1 MNTVLVTG
9 GCGYIGSH
17 TCISLIKSGYNVVI
31 IDSLINSYEDAYKKI
46 LLILKSESKE
56 FVKKIEFIKGDL
68 RNKKLLRK
76 IFSEKKNERNPI
88 SSVIHFAG
96 LKSTEESIKS
106 PLEYWEANVESTLS
120 LLHIMDEFDCNYI
133 IFSSSASVY
142 KPKNDALLREID
154 FVEPLSPY
162 GKTKYAIETIL
173 NDLYSSQEAKWSIA
187 NLRYFNPVGIHESG
201 LLKENPKVNFSNLFP
216 SINKVLSQ
224 EKEKLMVFGN
234 NWPTKDGT
242 CVRDFI
248 HVMDLAEAHVAT
260 LDYLLKNNPKCL
272 TINIGTGIGTS
283 VLEIINAFKSLG
295 ISIPHLFV
303 EKRFGDNPFVVAD
316 NKLAL
321 KLLDW
326 SPKRKLIDM
335 CKDSLNN
342 VLFEL

>member
-1 MNTVLVTG
+1 MNTILVTG

-17 TCISLIKSGYNVVI
+17 TCISLIKSGYKVVI

-56 FVKKIEFIKGDL
+56 FVKKLEFIKGDL

-76 IFSEKKNERNPI
+76 IFSEKKKERNPI

-96 LKSTEESIKS
+96 LKSMEESIKT

-120 LLHIMDEFDCNYI
+120 LLHIMDEFDCNNI

-142 KPKNDALLREID
+142 KPKNDALLKERD

-173 NDLYSSQEAKWSIA
+173 NDLYFSQEAKWSIA

-224 EKEKLMVFGN
+224 EEEKLKVFGN

-260 LDYLLKNNPKCL
+260 LDYLLKNSPKCL

-303 EKRFGDNPFVVAD
+303 EKRSGDNPFVVAD
-316 NKLAL
+316 NELAL
-321 KLLDW
+321 KLLNW

-342 VLFEL
+342 VLFDL

>member
-1 MNTVLVTG
+1 
-9 GCGYIGSH
+9 
-17 TCISLIKSGYNVVI
+17 
-31 IDSLINSYEDAYKKI
+31 
-46 LLILKSESKE
+46 
-56 FVKKIEFIKGDL
+56 
-68 RNKKLLRK
+68 
-76 IFSEKKNERNPI
+76 
-88 SSVIHFAG
+88 
-96 LKSTEESIKS
+96 
-106 PLEYWEANVESTLS
+106 
-120 LLHIMDEFDCNYI
+120 
-133 IFSSSASVY
+133 
-142 KPKNDALLREID
+142 
-154 FVEPLSPY
+154 
-162 GKTKYAIETIL
+162 
-173 NDLYSSQEAKWSIA
+173 
-187 NLRYFNPVGIHESG
+187 
-201 LLKENPKVNFSNLFP
+201 
-216 SINKVLSQ
+216 
-224 EKEKLMVFGN
+224 MVFGN
-234 NWPTKDGT
+234 NWPTKDST
-242 CVRDFI
+242 CIRDFI